1 MLITDL
7 VDDYV
12 IGFAEAFLEDPD
24 IVILPR
30 TELRNIRWGMVS
42 LAMQ

>member
-7 VDDYV
+7 VDDHV
-12 IGFAEAFLEDPD
+12 IGFGEAFLEDPD
-24 IVILPR
+24 IIILLG